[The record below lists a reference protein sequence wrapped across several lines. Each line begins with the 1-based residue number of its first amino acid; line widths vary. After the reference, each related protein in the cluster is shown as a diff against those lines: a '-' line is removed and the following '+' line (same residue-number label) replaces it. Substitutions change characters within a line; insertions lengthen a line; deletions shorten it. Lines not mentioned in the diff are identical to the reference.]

1 MTIQWDE
8 ANRLVADAR
17 SILVLTH
24 VEPDGDAIGSMLG
37 LAHALRQMGKEVITA
52 VDGGVPPDLAF
63 IPGSQVVRPSLDNLD
78 VDLTIAV
85 DCGDEPRMGQVGQVA
100 IKGGA
105 PLINL
110 DHHPTNTLFGRANL
124 VNAATAASAEGVL
137 DWLDH
142 LGVTLDPTT
151 AYCLL
156 TGLVTDTLCFR
167 TDSVTSDTLG
177 KAQRLMAAGAP
188 LGEIVQRTVNHR
200 TYAGLRL
207 WALVMPTVR
216 LEDHVIWAVI
226 TQDMYVKA
234 GYRATDDDGLV
245 STLIQVD
252 EAYISVVFKEKPDGL
267 IEIGI
272 RAVPGFDTTQ
282 VAVALGGGGHRLA
295 SGATVREPLETVV
308 PRVIEMF
315 KAEARR
321 GKPLVE
327 R

>member
-1 MTIQWDE
+1 MTMQWDE

-24 VEPDGDAIGSMLG
+24 VEPDGDAIGTMLG
-37 LAHALRQMGKEVITA
+37 LAHALRRMEKEVVTA

-63 IPGSQVVRPSLDNLD
+63 IPGSEAVRPSLDTLN

-100 IKGGA
+100 IKRGA

-124 VNAATAASAEGVL
+124 VDAATVASAEGVL
-137 DWLDH
+137 DWLDR

-167 TDSVTSDTLG
+167 TDNVTSDTLG

-188 LGEIVQRTVNHR
+188 LGEIVQRTVTHR

-207 WALVMPTVR
+207 WSLVMPSVR

-226 TQDMYVKA
+226 TQDMYAKA

-252 EAYISVVFKEKPDGL
+252 EAYISLVFKEKPNGL
-267 IEIGI
+267 VEIGI

-295 SGATVREPLETVV
+295 SGATVREPLEAVV
-308 PRVIEMF
+308 PRVVEMF

>member
-1 MTIQWDE
+1 MTMEWDE
-8 ANRLVADAR
+8 ANRLVTGAG

-37 LAHALRQMGKEVITA
+37 LAHSLRRLGKEVVTA

-63 IPGSQVVRPSLDNLD
+63 IPGSEAVRPSLDGLG

-100 IKGGA
+100 LASGA

-110 DHHPTNTLFGRANL
+110 DHHRTNTLFGQANL
-124 VNAATAASAEGVL
+124 VDAATVAAAEGVL

-142 LGVTLDPTT
+142 LAVALDPTS

-167 TDSVTSDTLG
+167 TDNVTSGTLG

-207 WALVMPTVR
+207 WTLVMPTVR

-226 TQDMYVKA
+226 TQDMYAKA

-252 EAYISVVFKEKPDGL
+252 EAYISVVLKEKPNGMV
-267 IEIGI
+267 EIGM
-272 RAVPGFDTTQ
+272 RAVPGFDTSEI
-282 VAVALGGGGHRLA
+282 AVALGGGGHRLA
-295 SGATVREPLETVV
+295 SGATVHEPLGTLV
-308 PRVIEMF
+308 PRVVELF

>member
-1 MTIQWDE
+1 MQWDE
-8 ANRLVADAR
+8 ANRLLADAR

-24 VEPDGDAIGSMLG
+24 VEPDGDAIGTMLG
-37 LAHALRQMGKEVITA
+37 LAHALRRMGKEVITA

-63 IPGSQVVRPSLDNLD
+63 IPGSEAVRPSLDNLNA
-78 VDLTIAV
+78 DLTIAV

-100 IKGGA
+100 VKSGA

-124 VNAATAASAEGVL
+124 VDPATVASAEGIL

-167 TDSVTSDTLG
+167 TDNVTSDTLG

-188 LGEIVQRTVNHR
+188 LGEIVQRTVTHR

-207 WALVMPTVR
+207 WSLVMPTVR

-226 TQDMYVKA
+226 TQDMYAKA

-252 EAYISVVFKEKPDGL
+252 EAYISLVFKEKPSGL
-267 IEIGI
+267 VEIGI

-308 PRVIEMF
+308 PRVVELF